1 MLKINM
7 KGDLIVMKEFKN
19 SDLVFITEGEF
30 KGIRG
35 KIEDSEGPVNS
46 VRLSTTKKVA
56 NIPDEHLQKVS
67 FVMKENEYKEYE
79 KIIELINLDIKVI
92 KN

>member
-1 MLKINM
+1 
-7 KGDLIVMKEFKN
+7 MKEFKN